1 MPLEPLQLRILLL
14 EPRALAL
21 ESAASALKI
30 SPDSLRRPL
39 ELLSQDGYVEVKKD
53 EVSLVALTDE
63 GERAREEGLPE
74 MRLLAILAAAPAPVS
89 SLDPSLKSFG
99 LPTAKRHAWVF
110 ISNGEASLT
119 DAGRAALDRRGEL
132 DFPTGDAAL
141 SSLPPERL
149 AEFVRRNLVRVK
161 TSARFTVSITDAG
174 HAAAQE
180 APLSSVGAV
189 HSPAPAAA
197 GAVLSSPPS
206 DAPTVG
212 PLTRELLLSKGWK
225 NRPLRRYGLS
235 APAGAKLPARRHP
248 ICRLRERVRTIF
260 VEMGFEEMEGPLA
273 ESAFW
278 NFDAL
283 FQPQDHPARDLAD
296 TFYLPG
302 GSRLPAHELVDA
314 VRKSHEKGWGYSWDA
329 ATAGQSV
336 LRTHTTAVSARTLH
350 ARRADP
356 APRKFFSIGKVF
368 RNEATDYK
376 HLAEFFQ
383 VEGIVSWEGA
393 TFGHLLG
400 TLKSFYSKLGFE
412 KIRFRPSFF
421 PYTEPSLEIEV
432 FHPAR
437 QAWMEL
443 GGAGIFRPE
452 VSLPLCGKYPVL
464 AWGLSL
470 ERPLMLAHQIEDI
483 RTFYR
488 NDLGWL
494 RNFPIE

>member
-1 MPLEPLQLRILLL
+1 MPWRAGGELDFPKSDA
-14 EPRALAL
+14 ALAAL
-21 ESAASALKI
+21 PPETLAEFSRRNLVKIKASARFL
-30 SPDSLRRPL
+30 
-39 ELLSQDGYVEVKKD
+39 
-53 EVSLVALTDE
+53 VS
-63 GERAREEGLPE
+63 
-74 MRLLAILAAAPAPVS
+74 I
-89 SLDPSLKSFG
+89 
-99 LPTAKRHAWVF
+99 
-110 ISNGEASLT
+110 T
-119 DAGRAALDRRGEL
+119 DAGRAA
-132 DFPTGDAAL
+132 A
-141 SSLPPERL
+141 
-149 AEFVRRNLVRVK
+149 K
-161 TSARFTVSITDAG
+161 
-174 HAAAQE
+174 E
-180 APLSSVGAV
+180 APLSGLGAV
-189 HSPAPAAA
+189 HSPSAPDGA
-197 GAVLSSPPS
+197 GSVLSSSAP
-206 DAPTVG
+206 DASAIG
-212 PLTRELLLSKGWK
+212 PLTRELLLSKGWDA
-225 NRPLRRYGLS
+225 RPLRRYGVPC
-235 APAGAKLPARRHP
+235 AVPAKLPARRHP
-248 ICRLRERVRTIF
+248 IARLREKVRTIF

-302 GSRLPAHELVDA
+302 RSPLPARELVGA
-314 VRKSHEKGWGYSWDA
+314 MKESHEKGWGYAWDA
-329 ATAGQSV
+329 KTAEKKV

-350 ARRADP
+350 ACRSQP

-383 VEGIVSWEGA
+383 VEGIVSWDGA
-393 TFGHLLG
+393 TFPHLLG
-400 TLKSFYSKLGFE
+400 TLKAFYSKLGFE

-437 QAWMEL
+437 QAWLEL
-443 GGAGIFRPE
+443 GGAGILRPE

-470 ERPLMLAHQIEDI
+470 ERPLMLAHKVEDI
-483 RTFYR
+483 RTLYR